1 MAFKCMTGCTADS
14 LFSKYIQWPSITKH
28 TTWNSQML
36 DIPLYKTTTEQ
47 RTFYF
52 RTVKLWNSLPDPVH
66 KLKLTLKDFSS
77 CLKKNLL
84 NFLETY

>member
-1 MAFKCMTGCTADS
+1 
-14 LFSKYIQWPSITKH
+14 
-28 TTWNSQML
+28 ML
-36 DIPLYKTTTEQ
+36 HIPLYKTTTEQ
-47 RTFYF
+47 RTYF
-52 RTVKLWNSLPDPVH
+52 RTVKLWNSLEPVH